1 MSAPHHN
8 QKTQPLLARPEKGAA
23 LPSKIGPYK
32 IEALLNSGH
41 MSNLYL
47 GLSEKGTPIVVKVLS
62 PSLRENPS
70 MAERFL
76 KEAKI
81 IAMAD
86 HPNIVKLLDQG
97 VWEGGIYIAMEF
109 IHGISLKAPILQNA
123 FSEKKA
129 LQIALQVGY
138 ALCHL
143 HTHGIIHRDLKPD
156 NILMTNSGEIKVI
169 DFGIA
174 LLDQGQFAPSRIA
187 FMGTPDYMSPEQ
199 KKNPQNVSFNTDIYA
214 LGMITYELLIGRL
227 SMGIIQYE
235 LLPEGL
241 RQTIQKATDPDP
253 KKRTKDIVD
262 FISAI
267 VRYLEKEGFEP
278 GSHLHTLDAI
288 SLKFREAQES
298 LNALKDLPTALKLAG
313 SHFGGIDAHSAL
325 IDVKRLSDGRIAVAL
340 LSSATSSFS
349 SSLQTAF
356 GLGALRSKMNSALQ
370 AQELIYELS
379 HLFERLDQK
388 LLFSF
393 ALVIY
398 SPSLDSITYTTFGH
412 ASIWYLPSRSPPVKI
427 SKMQPF
433 LGSTQ
438 AQSAT
443 FSFQNVWDDDHIAI
457 TFSPLEETKVLSC
470 IKEVPFE
477 RIIDATSINSA
488 FSKALSNFEGT
499 AFPLFTLGKV

>member
-1 MSAPHHN
+1 MSAPRHD
-8 QKTQPLLARPEKGAA
+8 QKTQPLLAKPSSAP
-23 LPSKIGPYK
+23 LPQKIGPYK

-70 MAERFL
+70 MTARFL

-86 HPNIVKLLDQG
+86 HPNIVQLLDQG

-156 NILMTNSGEIKVI
+156 NILMTNAGEIKVI

-174 LLDQGQFAPSRIA
+174 LLDQRQFAPSRIA

-214 LGMITYELLIGRL
+214 LGVITYELLIGRL

-262 FISAI
+262 FISSI
-267 VRYLEKEGFEP
+267 VRYLEKEGFRPQE
-278 GSHLHTLDAI
+278 HLHTLDAI
-288 SLKFREAQES
+288 ALKFRAAQES
-298 LNALKDLPTALKLAG
+298 LNALNDLPKALKLVG
-313 SHFGGIDAHSAL
+313 NHSGGIDAESAL
-325 IDVKRLSDGRIAVAL
+325 VDVKRLDDGRIALAF
-340 LSSATSSFS
+340 LSSATHSFS

-356 GLGALRSKMNSALQ
+356 GLGALRSKMNSSLQ
-370 AQELIYELS
+370 AQELIYELN

-388 LLFSF
+388 QLFSF
-393 ALVIY
+393 ALIIY
-398 SPSLDSITYTTFGH
+398 SPALDSMTFTTFGH
-412 ASIWYLPSRSPPVKI
+412 ASIWFLPSQSSPVKI
-427 SKMQPF
+427 SRMQPF
-433 LGSTQ
+433 LGSAG

-443 FSFQNVWDDDHIAI
+443 FSFQNIWDNDHISIA
-457 TFSPLEETKVLSC
+457 FSPAEENKILART
-470 IKEVPFE
+470 KEVPFE
-477 RIIDATSINSA
+477 NLIDAASINSA
-488 FSKALSNFEGT
+488 FSKALSDLDGKV
-499 AFPLFTLGKV
+499 FPLFTLGKV

>member
-1 MSAPHHN
+1 MSAPQHN
-8 QKTQPLLARPEKGAA
+8 QKTEPLLAKPDKSP
-23 LPSKIGPYK
+23 LPKKIGPYK

-47 GLSEKGTPIVVKVLS
+47 GLSEQGNPIVVKVLS

-70 MAERFL
+70 MTERFL

-81 IAMAD
+81 VAMAD
-86 HPNIVKLLDQG
+86 HPNIIKLLDQG

-143 HTHGIIHRDLKPD
+143 HAYGIIHRDLKPD
-156 NILMTNSGEIKVI
+156 NILMTNSGEVKVI

-174 LLDQGQFAPSRIA
+174 LLDQRQFASSRIA

-214 LGMITYELLIGRL
+214 LGIITYELLIGRL

-267 VRYLEKEGFEP
+267 IRYLEKEGFHP
-278 GSHLHTLDAI
+278 QDHLHTLDTI
-288 SLKFREAQES
+288 SLKFRETQEN
-298 LNALKDLPTALKLAG
+298 LNAIKDLPKALKLAG
-313 SHFGGIDAHSAL
+313 SHFGGIEAQSAM
-325 IDVKRLSDGRIAVAL
+325 IDIKRLDDGRIALAF
-340 LSSATSSFS
+340 LSSATPSFA

-356 GLGALRSKMNSALQ
+356 GLGALRSKMSSALQ
-370 AQELIYELS
+370 AQELIYELGQ
-379 HLFERLDQK
+379 LFERLDQNQ
-388 LLFSF
+388 LFSF
-393 ALVIY
+393 ALIIY
-398 SPSLDSITYTTFGH
+398 SPALDSITYTTFGH
-412 ASIWYLPSRSPPVKI
+412 ASIWYLPNRCPPVKI

-433 LGSTQ
+433 LGSPQ

-443 FSFQNVWDDDHIAI
+443 FSFQNVWDDDHISVL
-457 TFSPLEETKVLSC
+457 FSPQDENKISDY
-470 IKEVPFE
+470 ISKVPFE
-477 RIIDATSINSA
+477 NLIDATSINTA
-488 FSKALSNFEGT
+488 FSKALHDFEKKT
-499 AFPLFTLGKV
+499 FPLFTLGKV